1 MPSTDRTRPALAGLL
16 AFLKGLRWPIVAV
29 AVASGLINILMLTGP
44 LFMLQVYDRV
54 LPSQSGAT
62 LIGLSL
68 FALAMFAFQSVFEV
82 IRGRLLGRI
91 GRIFADKTGPRA
103 LDLLGETQGDYGTQA
118 VRDVDTLRS
127 FASHGAAAFFDLP
140 WTPLYI
146 ALCFAFHPTL
156 GLAVLGGAIILSA
169 LTWFGDRANQ
179 APVAEAVA
187 SSAARNRLTEEIRRN
202 GLQIDALGMRG
213 RMKELWQ
220 TRAAVHLDRQ
230 DQATA
235 ISVHLGA
242 TTRVLRT
249 ILQSGVLAL
258 GAWLVIHREASAGI
272 MLAATILTIRALSPL
287 DQALAG
293 WRGFVA
299 ARQAWRRLDEALRNR
314 PERAAPTPLALPSR
328 ELAVSGLALT
338 VPGSQRVVLANACF
352 TLRAGSALGIL
363 GPSGSGKSSLGRAL
377 VGAWPAARGVIRLD
391 GATFDQWERDVLG
404 TAIGYLAQDAELFD
418 GTVAQNIARFRTDA
432 PPEALHRAAAQ
443 ADVQDLIL
451 RLPDGFDTQVGEG
464 GVNLSGGQ
472 RQRIGLARAL
482 YGDPFLVVL
491 DEPNSNL
498 DTAGEQALLRAI
510 VNVRQRGGIAIVIAH
525 RANVLAAVDQLMVL
539 NGGQVQHL
547 GPRDAVLAALR
558 GPAPLAA
565 SSPEP
570 ASAKPKSK
578 PRKLKTA
585 ASKSLAKANTPRG
598 AQINGHA
605 SSHG

>member
-1 MPSTDRTRPALAGLL
+1 MSPSERTRPARGGLL
-16 AFLKGLRWPIVAV
+16 ADVKGLRGPIAAV

-54 LPSQSGAT
+54 LPSQSAAT

-68 FALAMFAFQSVFEV
+68 FALAMFVFQSVFEV
-82 IRGRLLGRI
+82 IRGRLLARI
-91 GRIFADKTGPRA
+91 GRIFADRTGPRA
-103 LDLLGETQGDYGTQA
+103 LDLLGATPGSYGIQA

-127 FASHGAAAFFDLP
+127 FASSGVAAFFDLP

-146 ALCFAFHPTL
+146 ALCFAFHPML
-156 GLAVLGGAIILSA
+156 GSAVLGGAVVLGA
-169 LTWFGDRANQ
+169 LTWLGDKANR

-187 SSAARNRLTEEIRRN
+187 SSALRNRLTEEIRRN

-213 RMKELWQ
+213 RMKTRWQ
-220 TRAAVHLDRQ
+220 ICAAEHLDRQ
-230 DQATA
+230 DQANA

-242 TTRVLRT
+242 ATRVLRT

-287 DQALAG
+287 DQALAS

-299 ARQAWRRLDEALRNR
+299 ARQAWRRLDEALRDR

-328 ELAVSGLALT
+328 ELAVSNLSLT
-338 VPGSQRVVLANACF
+338 VPGSQRVVLANATF

-363 GPSGSGKSSLGRAL
+363 GPSGSGKSSLARAL
-377 VGAWPAARGVIRLD
+377 VGAWPAARGVVRLD
-391 GATFDQWERDVLG
+391 GGTFDQWDRETLG
-404 TAIGYLAQDAELFD
+404 AAIGYLGQDAELFD
-418 GTVAQNIARFRTDA
+418 GTVAQNIARFRDDL
-432 PPEALHRAAAQ
+432 PIEALHRAAVQ

-482 YGDPFLVVL
+482 YGNPFLLVL

-498 DTAGEQALLRAI
+498 DAAGEQALLRAI
-510 VNVRQRGGIAIVIAH
+510 LDVRQRGGIAIVIAH

-558 GPAPLAA
+558 GPVPAA
-565 SSPEP
+565 LEP
-570 ASAKPKSK
+570 VPSKPKAKTRK
-578 PRKLKTA
+578 PAQAGSRPLE
-585 ASKSLAKANTPRG
+585 G
-598 AQINGHA
+598 AGKPHGARINGQVRA
-605 SSHG
+605 IG